1 MSTDYSIEIEN
12 LNYRYKSHWLIGSK
26 PGIKNVNI
34 QVNAGEA
41 FGFLGSNGAG
51 KTTTIKL
58 LLGLTKPD
66 SGSCK
71 IFGIPSHLPEARRQ
85 IGYVSEQPY
94 FYDNLTVFELMELY
108 ATLVGINRGK
118 RDAIMQCLEAVQI
131 QHKAQSRMRGLSKGQ
146 VQRVAMAQA
155 ILGNPRLLI
164 LDEPL
169 SGLDPVGR
177 REFMNLLTQQH
188 SQGVSIF
195 MSSHILTD
203 VESLCERAS
212 IMFKGEI
219 KTIIETER
227 TLHLTDNRFE
237 VTLTDSIKDK
247 DRLLSLATNQR
258 QQNQRLILE
267 INGRKNLNL
276 LIQESLALGVS
287 IERLIPLRDSL
298 ENIFIQVTT
307 EQAQK

>member
-1 MSTDYSIEIEN
+1 MSTEYSIEIEN

-34 QVNAGEA
+34 QVKAGEA

-131 QHKAQSRMRGLSKGQ
+131 QHKSQSRMRGLSKGQ

-155 ILGNPRLLI
+155 ILGNPRLLV

-177 REFMNLLTQQH
+177 REFMNLLAEQH
-188 SQGVSIF
+188 RNGVSIF

-203 VESLCERAS
+203 VENLCERAS
-212 IMFKGEI
+212 IMFKGEV
-219 KTIIETER
+219 KTIIETEK
-227 TLHLTDNRFE
+227 TLNLTGSRFE
-237 VTLTDSIKDK
+237 VTLADFNDSKE
-247 DRLLSLATNQR
+247 LLLNLSTGHR
-258 QQNQRLILE
+258 IQNQRLILE
-267 INGRKNLNL
+267 INGREKLNA
-276 LIQESLALGVS
+276 LIKESLGAGAS

-307 EQAQK
+307 EKPQS